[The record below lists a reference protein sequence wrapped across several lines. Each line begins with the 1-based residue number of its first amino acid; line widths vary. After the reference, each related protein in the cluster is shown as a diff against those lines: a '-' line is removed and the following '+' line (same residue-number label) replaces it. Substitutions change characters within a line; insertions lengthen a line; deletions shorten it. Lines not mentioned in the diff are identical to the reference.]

1 MKEVFDI
8 DDLADRVRLD
18 LGAAHPARLAVIGR
32 PVAHSL
38 SPQMHQAALDAHGID
53 ARYIRIDI
61 APAAVGEALRRMR
74 DLGFTG
80 CNVTVPHKIEALET
94 CDSSETI
101 ARLLGAVNTIAFTV
115 DGIHGSN
122 TDAPGFL
129 KAFEEAF
136 GRSPSGLAML
146 IAGAGGGAGRTLAT
160 ACAMAGASRLVLVN
174 RTESKANVVAEQL
187 RSATHSPPKT
197 LVLSPDDP
205 SLCAIARDCD
215 AIVNATSLGLS
226 EDDPPPLPAAAFR
239 PGQMVFDAVY
249 RNGPTSLVRLAGSL
263 GCKSV
268 DGRLMLLHQGA
279 LAFQRW
285 FPGTE
290 PLESM
295 RRALQS
301 ATGGS

>member
-8 DDLADRVRLD
+8 DDLANRTRLD

-53 ARYIRIDI
+53 ARYIRIDV
-61 APAAVGEALRRMR
+61 APGAVGKALRRMR

-80 CNVTVPHKIEALET
+80 CNVTVPHKLEALEA
-94 CDSSETI
+94 CDSSEPV
-101 ARLLGAVNTIAFTV
+101 ARMLGAVNTIAFTA

-129 KAFEEAF
+129 TAFEEAF
-136 GRSPSGLAML
+136 GRSPSGLAIL
-146 IAGAGGGAGRTLAT
+146 IAGAGGGAGRTLAA
-160 ACAMAGASRLVLVN
+160 ACASAGAARLVLVN
-174 RTESKANVVAEQL
+174 RTVSKATAVAGQL
-187 RSATHSPPKT
+187 RSATHSSPET

-205 SLCAIARDCD
+205 SLCAIARECD

-226 EDDPPPLPAAAFR
+226 ADDPPPLPAAAFR

-249 RNGPTSLVRLAGSL
+249 RDGSTPLVGLAGSL
-263 GCKSV
+263 GCTTA
-268 DGRLMLLHQGA
+268 DGRLMLLQQGA

-290 PLESM
+290 PLDSM
-295 RRALQS
+295 RCALQS
-301 ATGGS
+301 AAGGS

>member
-8 DDLADRVRLD
+8 DDLADRTRLD
-18 LGAAHPARLAVIGR
+18 LGAANPARLAVIGR

-38 SPQMHQAALDAHGID
+38 SPQMHQAALDVHGID

-61 APAAVGEALRRMR
+61 APGSVGEALRRMR

-80 CNVTVPHKIEALET
+80 CNVTLPHKVEALEA
-94 CDSSETI
+94 CDGTDPD
-101 ARLLGAVNTIAFTV
+101 ARLLGAVNTIAFTA

-129 KAFEEAF
+129 TAFEEAF
-136 GRSPSGLAML
+136 GRSPAGLAML
-146 IAGAGGGAGRTLAT
+146 IAGTGGGAGRTLAT
-160 ACAMAGASRLVLVN
+160 ACAMAGAARLVLVN
-174 RTESKANVVAEQL
+174 RTAAKARAVAEQL
-187 RSATHSPPKT
+187 RSATHSPTET
-197 LVLSPDDP
+197 LVVSPDDP
-205 SLCAIARDCD
+205 SLDAIARECD

-226 EDDPPPLPAAAFR
+226 EDDPPPLPAGALR
-239 PGQMVFDAVY
+239 TGQMVFDAVY
-249 RNGPTSLVRLAGSL
+249 RDGSTPLVALAGSI
-263 GCKSV
+263 GCKTA
-268 DGRLMLLHQGA
+268 DGKLMLLHQGA
-279 LAFQRW
+279 LAFRHW

-301 ATGGS
+301 AAGGS